1 MGLFSGKYVE
11 QVSLS
16 SIPLMKEFP
25 NFKKRALLNALATG
39 GDIVDALQQASQA
52 NISKKMVR
60 MFKEAQEYYPY
71 GLPYSDI
78 TQEYRPEVTTGMMAQ
93 VLRRVYGNVVL
104 DVTSMSLSR
113 LNNDFY
119 MKHIFGDRYG
129 FDPDHLTAPTGVTP
143 PGTIYLPG
151 KPLYWFVHYTRATN
165 GVFLVDYLYSPIG
178 TDNQGQ
184 PLYVTRSEIFP
195 SPGGPDVYFYQVEWL
210 DTSFRKR
217 FWVYDPELRTHP
229 ELDTITDIDAAP
241 NFGPVIPIKENNAY
255 LVPGTTLY
263 TASKKLLDLVGLDMQ
278 YLVDQIKES
287 GSDGTIY
294 NAYFALAVNI
304 RSEVQ
309 EVRRYLYR
317 FFTRL
322 RSGLVLQDTYNSS
335 VLDEN
340 GSFIPNRLTLDIWK
354 NWRYGITI
362 KESNFNF
369 FIWYTH
375 LTQKTSVGVI
385 GVVGTVIS
393 TVTTLTD
400 VFVNEFIGS
409 GYDQSDNSID
419 YTITHRI
426 NRSYITFQKQI
437 ASGVIHSIRVHGITA
452 NSEIH
457 GKLSDSVTLSHAPE
471 FQLLIPLEAD
481 IWGETPNVE
490 LEKLS
495 FAGMQLVLHGYQV
508 TYLHW
513 YETTSFSMFIKFV
526 GAVLTIYSLG
536 SDGGLFAQ
544 IGAAIAGEVGA
555 LAALATTLLT
565 IAGTSAVGNLIAKE
579 LGGEAGLIFAAV
591 AMAYSVSSMGISNDG
606 LPFAD
611 LALAISSAVSQG
623 VQKNLAEAFETL
635 YSEAQAFLLSS
646 KEKMEEVEK
655 AKSMLYDNKDSINPL
670 FLIAAKGMIYTN
682 ESPEDFITRT
692 IHNPNPGVATLAAIR
707 NYVSGQLALP
717 KPPVVQA

>member
-39 GDIVDALQQASQA
+39 GDIVEALQQATLAGIA
-52 NISKKMVR
+52 NKMER
-60 MFKEAQEYYPY
+60 MYGEAQRDFPY

-78 TQEYRPEVTTGMMAQ
+78 TQEYRPEVTDVVLAQ
-93 VLRRVYGNVVL
+93 ILQRVYGGLVL
-104 DVTSMSLSR
+104 EIRNSTLAR

-119 MKHIFGDRYG
+119 MKHIFGDMYG
-129 FDPDHLTAPTGVTP
+129 FDPDNINPTGTP
-143 PGTIYLPG
+143 PGTIYLSG
-151 KPLYWFVHYTRATN
+151 KPKYYFMRYTRAAT
-165 GVFLVDYLYSPIG
+165 GVFLVDYLYGPMG
-178 TDNQGQ
+178 TGSQGQ
-184 PLYVTRSEIFP
+184 PLYVTRSQVFA
-195 SPGGPDVYFYQVEWL
+195 SPGSLDTYFYQVEWR
-210 DTSFRKR
+210 DGSGRIR
-217 FWVYDPELRTHP
+217 FWVYDPLLNTHP
-229 ELDTITDIDAAP
+229 ELSSATEIDAAP
-241 NFGPVIPIKENNAY
+241 NFAPVIPIKENNAY
-255 LVPGTTLY
+255 LNPTSQLY
-263 TASKKLLDLVGLDMQ
+263 TSSKKLLKLIGLDFD
-278 YLVDQIKES
+278 YLADQIKES

-294 NAYFALAVNI
+294 NAYVTLAINI
-304 RSEVQ
+304 RSTVP
-309 EVRRYLYR
+309 EVRQYLYR
-317 FFTRL
+317 FFSKVKST
-322 RSGLVLQDTYNSS
+322 LVLRDTANSS
-335 VLDEN
+335 VLDSN
-340 GSFIPNRLTLDIWK
+340 GSFLPDKVTLDIWK
-354 NWRYGITI
+354 SWRYGITI
-362 KESNFNF
+362 RESNFNF

-375 LTQKTSVGVI
+375 MTQKTTVGVI
-385 GVVGTVIS
+385 GAVGTVLSI
-393 TVTTLTD
+393 VTTLTD
-400 VFVNEFIGS
+400 IVIPEFIGS
-409 GYDQSDNSID
+409 DYDQSGNPIG
-419 YTITHRI
+419 YTRYHRV
-426 NRSYITFQKQI
+426 NRSYITFKKQI
-437 ASGVIHSIRVHGITA
+437 SPTVTHAITIHGITA

-457 GKLSDSVTLSHAPE
+457 GRLSDSVTLSHAPE
-471 FQLLIPLEAD
+471 FQLLIPLDAD
-481 IWGETPNVE
+481 IWIQTPKVE
-490 LEKLS
+490 REKLS
-495 FAGMQLVLHGYQV
+495 FASMQLVLHGYQV

-513 YETTSFSMFIKFV
+513 YETTSFSMFVKFI
-526 GAVLTIYSLG
+526 GAVLTIYLLG

-670 FLIAAKGMIYTN
+670 FLIAAKGIIYTN